1 MKVRPENLK
10 LLQTSKAWSQSLNGK
25 AVAMQKQGDYLVAED
40 IWTGV
45 LDVLEHSDDIE
56 TVKVLYSN
64 RSACRLKR
72 GAAKLALADA
82 EKCVEMDMTWE
93 KGWLRKID
101 AVEALGEIVRA
112 YDVALDAS
120 KILGFA
126 MICQIW
132 FLSSLFF
139 CIVYRVLHTFS
150 SPLGKDLRLF
160 FQPSKFHKSKDVA
173 QESIPEPSKATS
185 WAQGEAGDTGIFE
198 RRAETWNVLLLVQRA
213 WRELFQ
219 LFKVH
224 NGQLLR
230 R

>member
-1 MKVRPENLK
+1 MTSFCPGDGVQICNLISRGDLNDSSARVRQKSGDRWIVVLETGDLSSSDSGVVKVRPENLK
-10 LLQTSKAWSQSLNGK
+10 LLQTSKAWSQSLNGN

-139 CIVYRVLHTFS
+139 GIVYRVFHTFS

-160 FQPSKFHKSKDVA
+160 F
-173 QESIPEPSKATS
+173 
-185 WAQGEAGDTGIFE
+185 
-198 RRAETWNVLLLVQRA
+198 
-213 WRELFQ
+213 
-219 LFKVH
+219 
-224 NGQLLR
+224 
-230 R
+230 